1 MHKQSIKSNMLLQ
14 GLYQVL
20 ILGAPL
26 IISPYLTRTLGADAL
41 GVYSYSNSIAY
52 YFVIF
57 AMLGISRHGQRE
69 IASSSSNESDL
80 RKTFWSLFLVHII
93 VSCISVLAY
102 AAYILLFVKKN
113 TLVFWAQGLY
123 VLSALFD
130 ITWFFYGI
138 EQFKSVV
145 IKNTI
150 IKVVELSL
158 IFSFIKS
165 PSDILLY
172 TIIMTCS
179 ILLGQL
185 IMLPQAVGLVP
196 PIKVRKEDV
205 VKHIKPLFVLGIS
218 VVAVTLY
225 TVFDKTLLGI
235 MLNMS
240 SVSFYEYANKIV
252 SVPKSILG
260 VISTVLFPRVCKMVD
275 LDDNTGLR
283 KFFNES
289 LFLTSL
295 FGFCFMFVLAGVART
310 FAPIYFGEDFRIC
323 GNVIIAM
330 SPVIVIVAI
339 GDLIRT
345 QLMISKHKDSQ
356 FIICLIVNAVVN
368 IILSILLIKPL
379 GIYGAVVGSVS
390 AELCGLLLES
400 YCCKE
405 DIVVKDFVKEVAPF
419 LIIGLVAFIVTDIV
433 YRSMGDTL
441 LSLSLETIAGI
452 VVYAC
457 FSFGYLLFYKKD
469 MLKKLL
475 QLK

>member
-1 MHKQSIKSNMLLQ
+1 MQKQSIKSNMILQ

-26 IISPYLTRTLGADAL
+26 IVSPYLTRTLGAEAL

-52 YFVIF
+52 YFVVF
-57 AMLGISRHGQRE
+57 SMLGISRHGQRE
-69 IASSSSNESDL
+69 IASSSANENEL
-80 RKTFWSLFLVHII
+80 RKTFWSLFLIHII
-93 VSCISVLAY
+93 ISCMSVLTY
-102 AAYILLFVKKN
+102 CAYIILFVKQN
-113 TLVFWAQGLY
+113 SLVFWAQGLY

-150 IKVVELSL
+150 IKVVELTL
-158 IFSFIKS
+158 IFMFIKS
-165 PSDILLY
+165 SADVLLY

-185 IMLPQAVGLVP
+185 IMLPQAVKYVP
-196 PIKVRKEDV
+196 PTKVRKENV
-205 VKHIKPLFVLGIS
+205 LKHIKPLFVLGIS

-252 SVPKSILG
+252 SVPKCILG

-275 LDDNTGLR
+275 LDDNTGLQL
-283 KFFNES
+283 FFNES

-295 FGFCFMFVLAGVART
+295 FGFCFMSVLAGVART
-310 FAPIYFGEDFRIC
+310 FAPLYFGNDFEIC

-330 SPVIVIVAI
+330 SPVIVIVAT

-345 QLMISKHKDSQ
+345 QLMISKHKDVQ

-368 IILSILLIKPL
+368 IILSVMLIKPL

-390 AELCGLLLES
+390 AEICGLLLES

-405 DIVVKDFVKEVAPF
+405 DIKVKVLVQNIVPF
-419 LIIGLVAFIVTDIV
+419 LIIGFIAFILTDIV
-433 YRSMGDTL
+433 YRIMGNTV
-441 LSLSLETIAGI
+441 LSLCVETVVGI
-452 VVYAC
+452 VVYGSLAL
-457 FSFGYLLFYKKD
+457 SYLFLFKKS
-469 MLKKLL
+469 MLDLNFFH
-475 QLK
+475 